1 MIMWSEGHVT
11 LWMKSSHFKSPSLQ
25 VWWSQALW
33 KRRYFVFSLSRDLM
47 WLRSQRVMWHYRGVS
62 YVISDYHVKF
72 GDHRLLGR
80 GDIKLSICCNHIT
93 WPRGRRIV
101 RHHGWVLLIISHS
114 PLILGHRFFGIG
126 YIKLLP
132 RDLTG
137 PRSQMVMWNHGLVP
151 LIISHYSVKFCGHR
165 PCRRGDILF
174 FIGCVISTDHEANSL
189 CGIMAGC
196 LSS

>member
-11 LWMKSSHFKSPSLQ
+11 LWMNSSHFKSPSLQ

-33 KRRYFVFSLSRDLM
+33 KRRYFVYSLSRDLM

-126 YIKLLP
+126 YIKLLNCHVTS
-132 RDLTG
+132 RDLEV
-137 PRSQMVMWNHGLVP
+137 RWS
-151 LIISHYSVKFCGHR
+151 C
-165 PCRRGDILF
+165 
-174 FIGCVISTDHEANSL
+174 E
-189 CGIMAGC
+189 IMG
-196 LSS
+196 